1 MNRSKNPYPQFLI
14 DEVSGIEVPNQKHQI
29 WEEGYKARK
38 RNRQVINTVMKSE
51 KGMVLVF
58 DEDGEQMPEYQGQ
71 YEEVMER
78 ILRGAPPGA
87 VFSHITGNS
96 LKAVPREEW

>member
-1 MNRSKNPYPQFLI
+1 MNGSKNPYPQFLI
-14 DEVSGIEVPNQKHQI
+14 DEVSGIEVPNQKHQT
-29 WEEGYKARK
+29 WEEGYKAGK
-38 RNRQVINTVMKSE
+38 RHRQVINTVMKSE

-58 DEDGEQMPEYQGQ
+58 DEYGEQMPEYQGQ

-78 ILRGAPPGA
+78 ILREAPPGA

-96 LKAVPREEW
+96 LEAVPREEW